1 MPFAAGTV
9 RRDLLRGIGP
19 DGRRHGR
26 FGVRVRADALRPLGL
41 HPEQPSATVTGA
53 SLPGW

>member
-1 MPFAAGTV
+1 MPFAAGAV

-53 SLPGW
+53 SPPGW